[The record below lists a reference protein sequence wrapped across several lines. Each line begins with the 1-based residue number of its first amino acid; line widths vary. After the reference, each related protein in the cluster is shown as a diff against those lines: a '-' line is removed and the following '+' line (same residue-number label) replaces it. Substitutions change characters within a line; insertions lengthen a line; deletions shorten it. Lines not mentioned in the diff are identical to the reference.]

1 MVVKKNLRPKRALL
15 GWNHHWLLP
24 QGVRL
29 QRRRSADGSTSQVE
43 NAMFFFALKKNTQ
56 LSRHEFLEFFLF
68 WKSCI
73 CEFSAFVF
81 FLPQKTQLFNVRKT
95 SYWIRSLLE
104 RSDFSRLDSK
114 ILVKKTRGCHCW
126 NASPLKKSRKKLILH
141 HLFCL
146 ERKPQSTRRAPIVD
160 NFQHHH
166 RLYKIADVVTT
177 SAQKWWPLSVKS
189 QQHPKPNKMLGT
201 CGVESI
207 RCCFWETMAG

>member
-1 MVVKKNLRPKRALL
+1 ML
-15 GWNHHWLLP
+15 
-24 QGVRL
+24 
-29 QRRRSADGSTSQVE
+29 
-43 NAMFFFALKKNTQ
+43 FFDTEKVTQ
-56 LSRHEFLEFFLF
+56 LSRWDLSFWSFFF
-68 WKSCI
+68 WKSCF

-81 FLPQKTQLFNVRKT
+81 FSTPDL
-95 SYWIRSLLE
+95 S
-104 RSDFSRLDSK
+104 FSMWEKPHIGSGRCWKGAISPVWTPK
-114 ILVKKTRGCHCW
+114 SPWKKQGGATVW
-126 NASPLKKSRKKLILH
+126 NASPLKKTRKKLILH

-189 QQHPKPNKMLGT
+189 QQHPKPNKMLGS

>member
-1 MVVKKNLRPKRALL
+1 MKPSLALTPRRAAATAKKR
-15 GWNHHWLLP
+15 WWLNQP
-24 QGVRL
+24 SWERNVFFHTVESTWVFGV
-29 QRRRSADGSTSQVE
+29 
-43 NAMFFFALKKNTQ
+43 FFVLKKLHLRIQ
-56 LSRHEFLEFFLF
+56 
-68 WKSCI
+68 CV
-73 CEFSAFVF
+73 CF

-189 QQHPKPNKMLGT
+189 QQHPKPNKMLGS

-207 RCCFWETMAG
+207 RCCFWETMAGSLRGV